1 MTEIE
6 LYQKY
11 QKLATEDLVEQAI
24 QLATKLNYQAGIES
38 IRMNCEFCGKEAMR
52 DDLCRFLAAGDKMSE
67 YNLIMFLND

>member
-38 IRMNCEFCGKEAMR
+38 IRMNCEFWARKQ
-52 DDLCRFLAAGDKMSE
+52 
-67 YNLIMFLND
+67 

>member
-1 MTEIE
+1 MTEKE

-11 QKLATEDLVEQAI
+11 KQLPIDDLVGLAI
-24 QLATKLNYQAGIES
+24 QLAIKLNYQAGIES
-38 IRMNCEFCGKEAMR
+38 IRMNCEFWGKEAMR